1 MLRGLRD
8 PQKRKKTLWTI
19 AAGMSVLV
27 FAIIAAFFF
36 KQYQEVKNNPDAAAK
51 VTSERILEKVS
62 KLYFLPGSE
71 EPTVAQIEDKEKL
84 ANQSFFSGAQNGDYL
99 LVYPEAKLALLY
111 REEANKLVN
120 VGPVDTGQNQQTPAG
135 DVAGEQTQNDQ

>member
-135 DVAGEQTQNDQ
+135 DVAGEQTQNDH